1 VCNFLS
7 HCISALLGLTFFS
20 FPFLFFVHRI
30 AEFILHKLKE
40 MEKITED
47 DIALLKEEFKNL
59 DVDKSNSLTAH
70 DINSN
75 REVTLS
81 M

>member
-1 VCNFLS
+1 
-7 HCISALLGLTFFS
+7 
-20 FPFLFFVHRI
+20 
-30 AEFILHKLKE
+30 